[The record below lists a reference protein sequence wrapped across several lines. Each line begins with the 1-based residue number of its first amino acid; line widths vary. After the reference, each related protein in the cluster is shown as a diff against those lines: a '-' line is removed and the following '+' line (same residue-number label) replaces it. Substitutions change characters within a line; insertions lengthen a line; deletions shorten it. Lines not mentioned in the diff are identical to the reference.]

1 MRIIGLNSKQVIQ
14 SRKKFGTNII
24 PPIKPKTAWQFFM
37 ETFHDKINL
46 ILLGMLVLFFVLA
59 VFGFG
64 GYVEPIGVGIVLIC
78 VGMIG
83 TITKLK
89 AQKYSLDLQH
99 RTAVRHVMVMR
110 NSKIKTINVDDLVVG
125 DVVFLQSGETV
136 PADGY
141 IISGRINVNNSVLNG
156 ESAECLKEPIS
167 NFKYDRHA
175 KITAD
180 DYVGKNL
187 LFSGTTVQS
196 GECLMVVGKIG
207 VHTENAKTLLAMRN
221 INEVKTDLD
230 IKLDKLALAIGR
242 FGYFGSVIVAI
253 VLMSNIVIN
262 AGGINAFL
270 NTGFLNVF
278 HQILNVLI
286 VVLTIVVAA
295 VPEGLPFI
303 ITIIISQNARKMIKH
318 NVLAKNTHKI
328 PEAGNIQ
335 ILCTDKT
342 GTLTYGNLIPITNY
356 LGDGSQ
362 VDFNSDLP
370 ISRFIAADILFN
382 TGAVYDES
390 GKIVGGTST
399 QRALLSALDTNS
411 KLYKSVLKE
420 IKTLDKIPFDSANK
434 FSAVRVERKKDKK
447 QFVLYTGAPEIILEH
462 VTKYIDV
469 NGVSHNINK
478 NKMMKIIRD
487 NARQAKRM
495 LALAYVSGNE
505 LNAKLGDNLTL
516 ISLVAIRDDVR
527 KEVPSAV
534 ARMKM
539 AGIHVIMM
547 TGDILDTARAI
558 GVDTGIINSDDDLV
572 LTAREL
578 DLMTD
583 AQIKRKLY
591 KIKVIARAVP
601 KTKLRLVKI
610 AQEMNLCIGMCGD
623 GTNDAPA
630 LKRADVGFAMGSG
643 TDVCKE
649 AGDIIITDDNFVSIA
664 DAVLFGRT
672 FLHNVIKFLSFQM
685 PINIVLVILSFVYP
699 IMFVVPAFV
708 AVQILIINICED
720 SLNSLAFG
728 GEPSKIEYMNVPPQ
742 PKGASLFAG
751 ETLVKIISGAIEFLI
766 IFALLF
772 IPSIRQIFGNSEF
785 VNLTA
790 RFALLMLM
798 SAFNG
803 FNVRT
808 DGMNLFQGLNK
819 NPLFLIIALFIIFGT
834 VLVVNFGGDLFQVVP
849 LTYQQWAV
857 IFGLASLIIPMDLI
871 RKSLKNKLRLRRFF
885 VRISSIKGN
894 IF

>member
-1 MRIIGLNSKQVIQ
+1 MKIIGLDSKQVAQ
-14 SRKKFGTNII
+14 SKKKFGTNII
-24 PPIKPKTAWQFFM
+24 PGVKPKSAWHFFM

-64 GYVEPIGVGIVLIC
+64 GYLEPIGVGVVLIC
-78 VGMIG
+78 VGTIG

-89 AQKYSLDLQH
+89 AQKYSLDLK
-99 RTAVRHVMVMR
+99 RKTAVRYAVVMR
-110 NSKIKTINVDDLVVG
+110 NGKLKNINTDDIVVG

-141 IISGRINVNNSVLNG
+141 IIDGRINVNNSVLNG
-156 ESAECLKEPIS
+156 ESAECPKEPIP
-167 NFKYDRHA
+167 NFVYNRKSVV
-175 KITAD
+175 TAD
-180 DYVGKNL
+180 DYVSKNL

-196 GECLMVVGKIG
+196 GECFMLVGKVG
-207 VHTENAKTLLAMRN
+207 VNTENAKTLLAMRN
-221 INEVKTDLD
+221 IEEVKTDLD

-242 FGYFGSVIVAI
+242 FGYIGSVIVAV

-270 NTGFLNVF
+270 NTGFLNVL
-278 HQILNVLI
+278 HQILNVL
-286 VVLTIVVAA
+286 VVALTIVVAA

-303 ITIIISQNARKMIKH
+303 ITIIISQNARNMIKH

-328 PEAGNIQ
+328 PETGNIQ

-399 QRALLSALDTNS
+399 QRALLVALDTDS
-411 KLYKSVLKE
+411 KLYKSVIKE

-487 NARQAKRM
+487 NAKQAKRLVAM
-495 LALAYVSGNE
+495 AYVSGNK
-505 LNAKLGDNLTL
+505 LNTKLGDNLTL
-516 ISLVAIRDDVR
+516 ISLVSIRDDVR
-527 KEVPSAV
+527 KEVPAAV
-534 ARMKM
+534 ARMYK
-539 AGIHVIMM
+539 AGIHIIMM

-558 GVDTGIINSDDDLV
+558 GVDSGIINSDDDLV

-578 DLMTD
+578 DSMTD

-649 AGDIIITDDNFVSIA
+649 AGDIIITDDNFVSIT

-672 FLHNVIKFLSFQM
+672 FLNNVTKFLSFQM
-685 PINIVLVILSFVYP
+685 PINIILIVLSLFYP
-699 IMFVVPAFV
+699 IMFAVPAFV
-708 AVQILIINICED
+708 AVQILIVNICED

-728 GEPSKIEYMNVPPQ
+728 GEPAKPEYMNTPPQ

-751 ETLVKIISGAIEFLI
+751 KTLGNIVAASIEFLI
-766 IFALLF
+766 VFSLLF
-772 IPSIRQIFGNSEF
+772 TPAIRQIFGDSEI

-790 RFALLMLM
+790 RFALLMLV
-798 SAFNG
+798 AGFNG

-808 DGMNLFQGLNK
+808 DDMHLLRGLNK
-819 NPLFLIIALFIIFGT
+819 NPMFLIIALIIVFGT
-834 VLVVNFGGDLFQVVP
+834 FAVVNFGGELFQVVP
-849 LTYQQWAV
+849 LSFEQWGV
-857 IFGLASLIIPMDLI
+857 IFGLAALVIPMDLI
-871 RKSLKNKLRLRRFF
+871 RKFVIKRLHL
-885 VRISSIKGN
+885 
-894 IF
+894 

>member
-1 MRIIGLNSKQVIQ
+1 MFVESERTSVMKFVGLNNSQVEQ
-14 SRKKFGTNII
+14 SQRKYGTNTI
-24 PPIKPKTAWQFFM
+24 PPVRRKTAWQFFM
-37 ETFHDKINL
+37 EMFHDKINL
-46 ILLGMLVLFFVLA
+46 ILLGMMILFFVFA

-64 GYVEPIGVGIVLIC
+64 GYIEPIGVGVVLIC
-78 VGMIG
+78 VGAIG
-83 TITKLK
+83 TITKLR
-89 AQKYSLDLQH
+89 AQKYAFDLKN
-99 RTAVRHVMVMR
+99 RTSVRHVMVMR
-110 NSKIKTINVDDLVVG
+110 NGKIKNINTADIVVG

-141 IISGRINVNNSVLNG
+141 IVDGKINVNNSVLNG
-156 ESAECLKEPIS
+156 ESAECLKEPIP

-175 KITAD
+175 PVTAD

-187 LFSGTTVQS
+187 LFAGTTVQS
-196 GECLMVVGKIG
+196 GECVMIVEKIG
-207 VHTENAKTLLAMRN
+207 VHTENAKTLLSMRN
-221 INEVKTDLD
+221 IEEVKTDLD
-230 IKLDKLALAIGR
+230 IKLDKLAMNI
-242 FGYFGSVIVAI
+242 GYFGYVGGVVVAI
-253 VLMSNIVIN
+253 VLMSNIVVD
-262 AGGINAFL
+262 AGGIAAFL
-270 NTGFLNVF
+270 HSGTLN
-278 HQILNVLI
+278 ILHKILSVLI
-286 VVLTIVVAA
+286 VSLTIIAAA

-303 ITIIISQNARKMIKH
+303 ITIIISQNARNMIKH

-382 TGAVYDES
+382 TGAAFDEH

-399 QRALLSALDTNS
+399 QRALLSALDTES
-411 KLYKSVLKE
+411 KLFKSVTKE

-434 FSAVRVERKKDKK
+434 FSAVRVMRNADKK

-469 NGVSHNINK
+469 NGKSHNINK
-478 NKMMKIIRD
+478 NKMMKIIRE

-495 LALAYVSGNE
+495 LALAFAERKNMDK
-505 LNAKLGDNLTL
+505 KLPDQLTL
-516 ISLVAIRDDVR
+516 ISLVSIRDDVR
-527 KEVPSAV
+527 REVPAAM
-534 ARMKM
+534 ARMRN

-558 GVDTGIINSDDDLV
+558 GVDAGIITGDKDLV

-578 DLMTD
+578 DAMSD
-583 AQIKRKLY
+583 SEIKRKLY
-591 KIKVIARAVP
+591 KIKVVARAVP

-672 FLHNVIKFLSFQM
+672 FLQNVTKFLAFQM
-685 PINIVLVILSFVYP
+685 PINIILIFLSVFYP
-699 IMFVVPAFV
+699 IAFLVPAFV
-708 AVQILIINICED
+708 AVQILVVNICED

-728 GEPSKIEYMNVPPQ
+728 GEPAKLEYMDVPPQ

-751 ETLVKIISGAIEFLI
+751 KTLHKIISASLEFLI
-766 IFALLF
+766 VFALLF
-772 IPSIRQIFGNSEF
+772 MTPIQQIFGDNEIL
-785 VNLTA
+785 NMTA
-790 RFALLMLM
+790 RFALLMLVAM
-798 SAFNG
+798 FNG
-803 FNVRT
+803 FNVRV
-808 DGMNLFQGLNK
+808 DDVHLLRGVEK
-819 NPLFLIIALFIIFGT
+819 NPLFLIIALIIVVGT
-834 VLVVNFGGDLFQVVP
+834 FCIVNFGGELFQVAP
-849 LTYQQWAV
+849 LSFEQWAV
-857 IFGLASLIIPMDLI
+857 VFWLAFLVVPMDLL
-871 RKSLKNKLRLRRFF
+871 RKLIIKGLRL
-885 VRISSIKGN
+885 
-894 IF
+894 

>member
-1 MRIIGLNSKQVIQ
+1 MKIVGLNSNQVAQ
-14 SRKKFGTNII
+14 SRKKYGTNTV
-24 PPIKPKTAWQFFM
+24 PAAKLKTAWQFFM

-46 ILLGMLVLFFVLA
+46 ILTGMLVLFLVLA
-59 VFGFG
+59 VFGLG
-64 GYVEPIGVGIVLIC
+64 GYIEPIGVGIVLLC
-78 VGMIG
+78 VGVIG

-89 AQKYSLDLQH
+89 AQKYSVDLKS
-99 RTAVRHVMVMR
+99 RTSVHHVMVVR
-110 NSKIKTINVDDLVVG
+110 NGKFKTVNTSDIVVG

-141 IISGRINVNNSVLNG
+141 ILDGKINVNNSVLNG
-156 ESAECLKEPIS
+156 ESAECLKEPITG
-167 NFKYDRHA
+167 FKYNRKA
-175 KITAD
+175 KITSD
-180 DYVGKNL
+180 DYTSKNL

-196 GECLMVVGKIG
+196 GECFMVVGRVGID
-207 VHTENAKTLLAMRN
+207 TENAKTLLAMRN
-221 INEVKTDLD
+221 IDEVKTDLD
-230 IKLDKLALAIGR
+230 IKLDKLALSIGR
-242 FGYFGSVIVAI
+242 FGYVAGALVAV
-253 VLMSNIVIN
+253 VLMTNIVMD
-262 AGGINAFL
+262 AGGLSDFMQSGSLYI
-270 NTGFLNVF
+270 F

-286 VVLTIVVAA
+286 VALTIVAAA

-303 ITIIISQNARKMIKH
+303 ITIIVSQNARNMIKH

-356 LGDGSQ
+356 IGDGGQ
-362 VDFNSDLP
+362 VDFNSDLL

-382 TGAVYDES
+382 TGAAFDEN

-399 QRALLSALDTNS
+399 QRALLSALDPLS
-411 KLYKSVLKE
+411 ALVKSVQKE
-420 IKTLDKIPFDSANK
+420 IMPLDKIPFDSANK
-434 FSAVRVERKKDKK
+434 FSAVRVMRKKDKK

-469 NGVSHNINK
+469 NGKSHEINK
-478 NKMMKIIRD
+478 SKMLKIVRE
-487 NARQAKRM
+487 NAKQAKRI
-495 LALAYVSGNE
+495 LALAFVSGQK
-505 LNAKLGDNLTL
+505 LNSKLPDNMTL
-516 ISLVAIRDDVR
+516 ISLVSIRDDVR
-527 KEVPSAV
+527 KEVPAAV
-534 ARMKM
+534 ARMKR
-539 AGIHVIMM
+539 AGVQVIMV

-558 GVDTGIINSDDDLV
+558 AVDTGIVENDDDLL

-578 DLMTD
+578 DAMTD
-583 AQIKRKLY
+583 SDIKKNLY

-601 KTKLRLVKI
+601 TTKLRLVKV

-649 AGDIIITDDNFVSIA
+649 AGDIIITDDNFVSIS

-672 FLHNVIKFLSFQM
+672 FLNNVKKFLAFQM
-685 PINIVLVILSFVYP
+685 PINIILIVLSVFYP

-728 GEPSKIEYMNVPPQ
+728 GEPAKAEYMNVPPQ

-751 ETLVKIISGAIEFLI
+751 KTLIKIIAASVEFLI
-766 IFALLF
+766 VFSLLLV
-772 IPSIRQIFGNSEF
+772 PAVRQVFGDSEV

-790 RFALLMLM
+790 RFVLLMLLAM
-798 SAFNG
+798 FNG
-803 FNVRT
+803 FNVRV
-808 DGMNLFQGLNK
+808 DDMRLLRGIGK
-819 NPLFLIIALFIIFGT
+819 NPLFIIVALVITFGT
-834 VLVVNFGGDLFQVVP
+834 ICLVSFGGDLFSVAP
-849 LTYQQWAV
+849 LSHEQWLV
-857 IFGLASLIIPMDLI
+857 IFGLAFLVIPFDLI
-871 RKSLKNKLRLRRFF
+871 RKF
-885 VRISSIKGN
+885 IMKGLHL
-894 IF
+894 

>member
-1 MRIIGLNSKQVIQ
+1 MKFVGLNNSQVAQSK
-14 SRKKFGTNII
+14 KKYGTNTI
-24 PPIKPKTAWQFFM
+24 PLARRKTAWQFFM
-37 ETFHDKINL
+37 ETFNDKINL
-46 ILLGMLVLFFVLA
+46 ILFGMMILFLILA

-64 GYVEPIGVGIVLIC
+64 GYIEPIGVGVVLVC
-78 VGMIG
+78 VGLIG

-89 AQKYSLDLQH
+89 AQKYASDLKS
-99 RTAVRHVMVMR
+99 RTAVRYAMVIR
-110 NSKIKTINVDDLVVG
+110 GGKIKTINTADIVVG

-141 IISGRINVNNSVLNG
+141 IVDGKINVNNSVLNG

-167 NFKYDRHA
+167 GFKYNRRA
-175 KITAD
+175 PVTAD
-180 DYVGKNL
+180 DYVSKNL

-196 GECLMVVGKIG
+196 GECFMIVEKIG

-221 INEVKTDLD
+221 IEEVKTDLD
-230 IKLDKLALAIGR
+230 IKLDKLAMNI
-242 FGYFGSVIVAI
+242 GYFGYVGGLVVAI
-253 VLMSNIVIN
+253 VLMSNIIID
-262 AGGINAFL
+262 AGGWLAFVQSGTL
-270 NTGFLNVF
+270 NIM
-278 HQILNVLI
+278 HQILNVL
-286 VVLTIVVAA
+286 VVALTIVAAA

-303 ITIIISQNARKMIKH
+303 ITIIISQNARNMIKH

-370 ISRFIAADILFN
+370 VSRFISADILFN
-382 TGAVYDES
+382 TGAAFDER

-399 QRALLSALDTNS
+399 QRALLSALDRES
-411 KLYKSVLKE
+411 KLFKSVTKE

-434 FSAVRVERKKDKK
+434 FSAVRVMRRADKK

-462 VTKYIDV
+462 VNKYIDV
-469 NGVSHNINK
+469 NGKSHNINK
-478 NKMMKIIRD
+478 PKMMKIIRE

-495 LALAYVSGNE
+495 LALAYIEGKS
-505 LNAKLGDNLTL
+505 LNSKLPEKMTL
-516 ISLVAIRDDVR
+516 ISLVSIRDDVR
-527 KEVPSAV
+527 REVPAAM
-534 ARMKM
+534 ARMRN

-558 GVDTGIINSDDDLV
+558 GVDAGIITNDKDLI

-578 DLMTD
+578 DAMSD
-583 AQIKRKLY
+583 SEIKRKLY
-591 KIKVIARAVP
+591 KIKVVARAVP

-649 AGDIIITDDNFVSIA
+649 AGDIIITDDNFVSIS

-672 FLHNVIKFLSFQM
+672 FLNNVTKFLAFQM
-685 PINIVLVILSFVYP
+685 PINIILIVLSIFYP
-699 IMFVVPAFV
+699 IWFLMPAFV
-708 AVQILIINICED
+708 AVQILVINICED

-728 GEPSKIEYMNVPPQ
+728 GEPAKIEYMNTPPQ

-751 ETLVKIISGAIEFLI
+751 KTLTKIIASSVEFLI
-766 IFALLF
+766 VFALLF
-772 IPSIRQIFGNSEF
+772 TPSVRQIFDNSD
-785 VNLTA
+785 VLNLTA
-790 RFALLMLM
+790 RFAMVMLVAM
-798 SAFNG
+798 FNG
-803 FNVRT
+803 FNVRV
-808 DGMNLFQGLNK
+808 DDIHLLRGINK
-819 NPLFLIIALFIIFGT
+819 NPLFLIVALIITIGT
-834 VLVVNFGGDLFQVVP
+834 FCIVNFGGELFQVAP
-849 LTYQQWAV
+849 LSFEQWAV
-857 IFGLASLIIPMDLI
+857 VFGLAFLVIPMDMI
-871 RKSLKNKLRLRRFF
+871 RKL
-885 VRISSIKGN
+885 IIKDLLVLQMMPK
-894 IF
+894 